1 MIAARHG
8 FTLLEVILSLLVM
21 ALVMAA
27 VSPALVGALRA
38 ERQAHAVLEPLAMQ
52 HVAFTMFTDDIQ
64 AAPQI
69 AEVGGA
75 QLTIESTN
83 LNSREGSSLIVFR
96 DAAPV
101 IAPHIAKRAADA
113 GQHLITWSVRE
124 NTSTGALEWV
134 RQSDANVLST
144 SITPSTYNEVMLG
157 NLALLRI
164 EARDGGSWYSTFDSF
179 INSYFP
185 RAIRVTYAYRLADGT
200 PGPSHIIVIDLPQS
214 ALTPAVVEPV
224 I

>member
-1 MIAARHG
+1 MMTARHG
-8 FTLLEVILSLLVM
+8 FSLLEVILSLLVM

-38 ERQAHAVLEPLAMQ
+38 ERQAHAVLEPLAKQ
-52 HVAFTMFTDDIQ
+52 HVAFTMFTDDVQ

-69 AEVGGA
+69 AEVGSA
-75 QLTIESTN
+75 QLSLESTN
-83 LNSREGSSLIVFR
+83 LNSREGSTLIIFR

-124 NTSTGALEWV
+124 NITTGALEWV

-144 SITPSTYNEVMLG
+144 NLIPTTYDEVMLD
-157 NLALLRI
+157 NLAQIRI
-164 EARDGGSWYSTFDSF
+164 EARDGGSWYASFDSYL
-179 INSYFP
+179 NSYFP
-185 RAIRVTYAYRLADGT
+185 RALRITYAYRLADGT

-214 ALTPAVVEPV
+214 ALIPVAVEPV